1 MAVRQLTEFEQVLL
15 GMIAGEPSTGYHL
28 KQEFA
33 TTPLGIYQPSSGA
46 LYPALRRLERR
57 GLLCAEP
64 ADSSQNG
71 SRRRYVYH
79 ITEQGRAAHAD
90 WVRQP
95 VNPATITTDLPLQ
108 LMRFVMME
116 RMQLPRAD
124 VLAFLADLRDAL
136 AAYVDELEGYAATMT
151 LPGQH
156 VPLALDHGIA
166 TYAASLAWTKRT
178 INALSREPARAPAA
192 E

>member
-64 ADSSQNG
+64 VDSGQNG
-71 SRRRYVYH
+71 SRRRYIPH
-79 ITEQGRAAHAD
+79 TTE
-90 WVRQP
+90 
-95 VNPATITTDLPLQ
+95 
-108 LMRFVMME
+108 
-116 RMQLPRAD
+116 
-124 VLAFLADLRDAL
+124 
-136 AAYVDELEGYAATMT
+136 
-151 LPGQH
+151 
-156 VPLALDHGIA
+156 
-166 TYAASLAWTKRT
+166 
-178 INALSREPARAPAA
+178 
-192 E
+192 